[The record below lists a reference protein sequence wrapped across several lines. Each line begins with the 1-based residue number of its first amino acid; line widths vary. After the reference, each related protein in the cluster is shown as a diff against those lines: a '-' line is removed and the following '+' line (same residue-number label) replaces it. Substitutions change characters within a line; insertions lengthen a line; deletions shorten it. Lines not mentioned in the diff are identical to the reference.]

1 MAKHTL
7 SKEYNF
13 AKSMISILTL
23 YATKVIEK
31 MNKKLN
37 IKTIMIYIII
47 PESQFVPSGNHI
59 VDNPISVP

>member
-13 AKSMISILTL
+13 AKSMISKLTL
-23 YATKVIEK
+23 YASKVTEK
-31 MNKKLN
+31 NFN

-59 VDNPISVP
+59 VDNPISVL